1 MNVAQ
6 FIDHIRTDPDYR
18 GQIVHVQPIPPRPAV
33 FGVLPQRLPRPLENA
48 LRHLGIEQLYTHQTQ
63 AIEAARA
70 GHDVVVVTGTASGKT
85 LCYNLPVLERI
96 LQNPRGRAFYIHPT
110 KALSQ
115 DQLRGLLRFKESDPA
130 MPFQA
135 GVYDG
140 DTPTPTRA
148 TLRNKANIIL
158 TNPDM
163 LHAGILPQHARW
175 GTFFSHLQFVV
186 IDEIH
191 TYRGIFGSH
200 VANVLRR
207 LERIAAHYGARP
219 QFICSSATIANP
231 VELAERLTGR
241 SDIKLVDHDG
251 SPRGAK
257 RFVFWNP
264 PLLST
269 EEGLGASRSPKPRT
283 QNPQPTTMERR
294 SPNTEAQWL
303 MVRLVRERVP
313 TITFVKAR
321 VLAELIFRSCQDE
334 LRRIA
339 PSLANA
345 IRAYR
350 GGYLP
355 EERREIERQLFNGE
369 LLGVTSTNALELGI
383 DVGSLD
389 ACLLV
394 GYPGSVSSTWQRA
407 GRAGRRDSEALVV
420 LIAQN
425 NPIDQ
430 YLMHHADYFFGQPH
444 ENAIVDGGNPHI
456 LVGHLRCAAQEL
468 PLSPED
474 LKAFGDYAPAVAEIL
489 EENGHLQWVN
499 DKFYFTQAGL
509 AARDV
514 NLRDIGDNTYTIV
527 DTPNGSRTIGTLD
540 EWSAYAQLHEQAIY
554 LHNGETYLVDRL
566 DLTEKVAY
574 LHKANVDYFTQALT
588 ETKIRVDEEERRRAL
603 LKTPDARGQTPSALA
618 FGSVTVTDTVMM
630 FKKIKFHTL
639 ENIGYGNLKLPS
651 VELPTQA
658 TWMMPTPT
666 AFARVKKFGRVPYE
680 GMLGI
685 ANVVTQV
692 IPLVVMC
699 DPMDIGSVVDS
710 ANTGTL
716 TLFVY
721 DKYPGGLGFAH
732 KSYERMEEILES
744 SRQLIAECPCE
755 DGCPS
760 CVGSARRPYAYR
772 AEDGETRERIP
783 DKHAALIILHE
794 MLGQEPYVP
803 PGMTEADAAESQEDE
818 APTVWESG
826 SLGAMAK
833 TSPIAPPPAPLHTA
847 SRPAPEKRLPASI
860 EEKVREQVKRLQEKG
875 MRDKR

>member
-6 FIDHIRTDPDYR
+6 FIDHIRTDSDYR
-18 GQIVHVQPIPPRPAV
+18 GQIAHVQNIPPRPAV
-33 FGVLPQRLPRPLENA
+33 FGVLNQRLPRPLENA
-48 LRHLGIEQLYTHQTQ
+48 LRHFGIEQLYTHQTQ
-63 AIEAARA
+63 AIDAART
-70 GHDVVVVTGTASGKT
+70 GQDVVVVTGTASGKT

-96 LQNPRGRAFYIHPT
+96 LQNPRGRAFYVYPT

-140 DTPTPTRA
+140 DTPTPTRT
-148 TLRNKANIIL
+148 TLRNKANVIL

-175 GTFFSHLQFVV
+175 GTFFSNLQFVV
-186 IDEIH
+186 VDEIH
-191 TYRGIFGSH
+191 TYRGIFGSN

-207 LERIAAHYGARP
+207 LQRIAAHYGAKP

-241 SDIKLVDHDG
+241 TGIKLVDNDG

-257 RFVFWNP
+257 KFVFWNP
-264 PLLST
+264 PLLRT
-269 EEGLGASRSPKPRT
+269 EEGLGKSNRPTT
-283 QNPQPTTMERR
+283 QPVNQPTTMERR

-321 VLAELIFRSCQDE
+321 VLAELIFRYCQDE

-420 LIAQN
+420 LIGQN

-430 YLMHHADYFFGQPH
+430 YLIHHADYFFGQSH

-474 LKAFGDYAPAVAEIL
+474 LKPFGDYAQAVAEIL
-489 EENGHLQWVN
+489 EENGHLKWTGG
-499 DKFYFTQAGL
+499 KFYFTQSGM
-509 AARDV
+509 AAVDV

-527 DTPNGSRTIGTLD
+527 DTTNGNRTIGTLD
-540 EWSAYAQLHEQAIY
+540 EWSAYSQLHDQAVY
-554 LHNGETYLVDRL
+554 LHNGETYFVDRL
-566 DLTEKVAY
+566 DLSEKVAY
-574 LHKANVDYFTQALT
+574 IHKADVDYFTQALT
-588 ETKIRVDEEERRRAL
+588 ETKIRVDEEELRREFP
-603 LKTPDARGQTPSALA
+603 KTEDAGRKTQDASSFA

-639 ENIGYGNLKLPS
+639 ENIGYGNLKLPL

-658 TWMMPTPT
+658 AWMMPTPP

-685 ANVVTQV
+685 ANVITQV
-692 IPLVVMC
+692 VPLVVIC

-744 SRQLIAECPCE
+744 SRQLITECPCE

-760 CVGSARRPYAYR
+760 CVGSARRTYSYR
-772 AEDGETRERIP
+772 AEDGEARERIP
-783 DKHAALIILHE
+783 DKHAALIILHQ
-794 MLGQEPYVP
+794 MLGKEAYVP
-803 PGMTEADAAESQEDE
+803 PGMTEASVMGYEEEEEIGKLGNEEMVKSPVPLRPRITAATQAATTE
-818 APTVWESG
+818 
-826 SLGAMAK
+826 
-833 TSPIAPPPAPLHTA
+833 
-847 SRPAPEKRLPASI
+847 RPAPEKRLPASI
-860 EEKVREQVKRLQEKG
+860 EEKVREQVKRMQGK
-875 MRDKR
+875 K